1 MHEEKIL
8 SQVLHSVFYIVHEY
22 RGPAVKAVQSIY
34 NRTTHQV
41 LHSLA
46 LGGFSSGHLMV
57 TVVVVGDPPTADVQ

>member
-1 MHEEKIL
+1 M
-8 SQVLHSVFYIVHEY
+8 
-22 RGPAVKAVQSIY
+22 KAVQSIY